1 MNEAKFASAVLEP
14 EIKKPL
20 KPVEFQGINKI
31 RHNVVHPYIESPIE
45 GILKEGDSV
54 EISGLGQTKSLLF
67 GDYLRRMGVAYA
79 DYYRVSKSDPTK
91 DQNEILRDLHQEA
104 INKRTRAAIRK
115 HQEYTRESATRDN
128 LQQETAKD
136 HSQVF
141 LKTIN
146 DLGIDGLEAEFA
158 PEQVDYLD
166 GIDEIVRLKPVSL
179 QSGGEKNGE
188 VMLFGIQRSFKDKS
202 KEVMADPIR
211 FLPEQPEIGVLF
223 RVFIKENL
231 SDYIDEKTG
240 ESIWQKL
247 LNIRIAKARA
257 SGMDPNEFSKVQRNQ
272 GLSSVD
278 KVLPG
283 GVKEQIKRVKNIL
296 QNIQDQLQAY
306 VDSLD
311 FKKQSQA
318 VQEQLRGSLENMKI
332 EEFLLALDDLKK

>member
-1 MNEAKFASAVLEP
+1 MNEAKFASALLEP
-14 EIKKPL
+14 EIKKSS

-31 RHNVVHPYIESPIE
+31 RHNVVHPYIESPID
-45 GILKEGDSV
+45 GVLKEGDSV

-79 DYYRVSKSDPTK
+79 DYYRVSKGDPAK

-128 LQQETAKD
+128 LQQETADD
-136 HSQVF
+136 HSRVF

-146 DLGIDGLEAEFA
+146 DLGIDGLGAEPV
-158 PEQVDYLD
+158 PEQLDYLD
-166 GIDEIVRLKPVSL
+166 GIDEILTLDPESL
-179 QSGGEKNGE
+179 QSGGEKSGS
-188 VMLFGIQRSFKDKS
+188 VIRFGIQRSFKDK
-202 KEVMADPIR
+202 KREVISDPIR
-211 FLPEQPEIGVLF
+211 FVPEMPEIGVLF

-247 LNIRIAKARA
+247 LDIRTAKARA
-257 SGMDPNEFSKVQRNQ
+257 SGIDPQEFAKIQRNQ

-278 KVLPG
+278 KVLSG
-283 GVKEQIKRVKNIL
+283 GVKEQIRRVVNIL
-296 QNIQDQLQAY
+296 QNVQDQLRAY
-306 VDSLD
+306 ITSPD
-311 FKKQSQA
+311 FQKQSQA
-318 VQEQLRGSLENMKI
+318 VQEQLRSGLEKMKI
-332 EEFLLALDDLKK
+332 EEFLLALDDLRK